1 MDKVEVD
8 INGDGRFDDSWQF
21 DVSEVKSVRW
31 RFEEL
36 GPVYSPVVA
45 DFPLTTLFAEQY
57 VDRCIEISKAW
68 IGTGRGVEYD
78 RKKRIQ
84 NDILSKNLSERL
96 VNSDESM
103 LYYLR
108 IAADRRMFNLK
119 KQYKKRDFWKNRC
132 GADKRGGF

>member
-45 DFPLTTLFAEQY
+45 DFPSQLYLLNNMLIGALRSLKPGLEQDEVWNMIEKKEYRTISFRKICPNALLTAMNPCFIT
-57 VDRCIEISKAW
+57 
-68 IGTGRGVEYD
+68 
-78 RKKRIQ
+78 
-84 NDILSKNLSERL
+84 
-96 VNSDESM
+96 
-103 LYYLR
+103 
-108 IAADRRMFNLK
+108 
-119 KQYKKRDFWKNRC
+119 
-132 GADKRGGF
+132 